1 MIGVITGFAVIA
13 TIILAGWVVARIGL
27 LGERADQVL
36 SRLSYFV
43 LTPAL
48 LLTVLAQSEPGVLFS
63 ALVPIS
69 MIAAVSC
76 FIIATLIARFVWRR
90 GVPETTI
97 TALASGYVNANN
109 VGLPIA
115 LYVLGDATLAAPVIL
130 VNLTIYA
137 PIALAVLD
145 ASTSGQTSWSRIL
158 LQPLRNPIIIA
169 AAIGLMIATLD
180 IPVPEVAL
188 EPFRLIGGA
197 AVPVLLLLFGMS
209 LNGAR
214 VLAPGSGRRDV
225 MLATLLKSTLMPII
239 AWAVGSL
246 IFRLSP
252 ESLFAVVVLAAL
264 PSAQNV
270 YAWAHRFD
278 RHVAVARD
286 AVLLSTL
293 FALPALIVIA
303 AALSP
308 DR

>member
-13 TIILAGWVVARIGL
+13 VIIIVGWVIARIGL
-27 LGERADQVL
+27 LGERADHVL

-76 FIIATLIARFVWRR
+76 FIIATVVARFVWRR

-97 TALASGYVNANN
+97 VALSSGYVNANN
-109 VGLPIA
+109 IGLPIA
-115 LYVLGDATLAAPVIL
+115 VYVLGNAALAAPVIL
-130 VNLTIYA
+130 VNLVIFA
-137 PIALAVLD
+137 PIALAILD
-145 ASTSGQTSWSRIL
+145 ASTSGKTSWSRIL
-158 LQPLRNPIIIA
+158 LQPVRNPIIIA
-169 AAIGLMIATLD
+169 SALGLLIAAFQ
-180 IPVPEVAL
+180 IPVPEQVL

-197 AVPVLLLLFGMS
+197 AVPVVLLLFGMS
-209 LNGAR
+209 LHGAR

-225 MLATLLKSTLMPII
+225 ALATLLKTVIMPVI

-246 IFRLSP
+246 VFGLEP
-252 ESLFAVVVLAAL
+252 DALFAVVVLAAL
-264 PSAQNV
+264 PSAQHV

-278 RHVAVARD
+278 RHVTVARD

-293 FALPALIVIA
+293 FALPALIIIA

>member
-1 MIGVITGFAVIA
+1 M
-13 TIILAGWVVARIGL
+13 ARIKL
-27 LGERADQVL
+27 LGDRADYVL

-76 FIIATLIARFVWRR
+76 FIIATLIARLVWRR
-90 GVPETTI
+90 GVPEATI

-145 ASTSGQTSWSRIL
+145 ASTSGKTSWARIA
-158 LQPLRNPIIIA
+158 LQPLRNPILIASALGLAIA
-169 AAIGLMIATLD
+169 ALQ
-180 IPVPEVAL
+180 IPVPEQVL

-197 AVPVLLLLFGMS
+197 AVPVVLLLFGMS

-225 MLATLLKSTLMPII
+225 LLATTLKSVVMPVI
-239 AWAVGSL
+239 AWVVGSVV
-246 IFRLSP
+246 FALSP
-252 ESLFAVVVLAAL
+252 QALFAVVVLAAL
-264 PSAQNV
+264 PAAQHV
-270 YAWAHRFD
+270 FAWAHRFD
-278 RHVAVARD
+278 RHVAMARD
-286 AVLLSTL
+286 AVRLSTL
-293 FALPALIVIA
+293 FALPALIIIA

>member
-1 MIGVITGFAVIA
+1 VIGVISGFAIIA

-27 LGERADQVL
+27 LGERADHVL

-76 FIIATLIARFVWRR
+76 FIIAILIARFVWRR

-130 VNLTIYA
+130 VNLMIYA

-145 ASTSGQTSWSRIL
+145 ASTSGHTSWSRIL
-158 LQPLRNPIIIA
+158 LQPVRNPIIIA
-169 AAIGLMIATLD
+169 AAIGLLLATFA
-180 IPVPEVAL
+180 IPVPDIVL

-214 VLAPGSGRRDV
+214 VLTPGSGRRDV
-225 MLATLLKSTLMPII
+225 VLATLLKSVVMPLI

-246 IFRLSP
+246 AFDLSP
-252 ESLFAVVVLAAL
+252 ESLFAVVVLAGL
-264 PSAQNV
+264 PSAQHV
-270 YAWAHRFD
+270 YAWAHRFE
-278 RHVAVARD
+278 RHTAVARD
-286 AVLLSTL
+286 TVLISTVALLPVMIAVSGFLAPTS
-293 FALPALIVIA
+293 
-303 AALSP
+303 
-308 DR
+308 

>member
-1 MIGVITGFAVIA
+1 MIGVLTGFAVIA
-13 TIILAGWVVARIGL
+13 AIIIVGWVIARMGL
-27 LGERADQVL
+27 LGERADHVL
-36 SRLSYFV
+36 SRLSFFV

-48 LLTVLAQSEPGVLFS
+48 LLTVLAKSEPGVLFS
-63 ALVPIS
+63 ALVPVS

-76 FIIATLIARFVWRR
+76 FVIATVIARFVWRR
-90 GVPETTI
+90 GVAETTI
-97 TALASGYVNANN
+97 AALASGYVNANN

-115 LYVLGDATLAAPVIL
+115 LYVLGDATLAAPLIL
-130 VNLTIYA
+130 INLTIYA

-145 ASTSGQTSWSRIL
+145 ASTSSHTSWGRIL

-180 IPVPEVAL
+180 IPVPDVAL
-188 EPFRLIGGA
+188 EPFRLVGGA

-209 LNGAR
+209 LHGAR

-225 MLATLLKSTLMPII
+225 MLATLLKTMAMPII
-239 AWAVGSL
+239 AWTVGSL
-246 IFRLSP
+246 VFELSP
-252 ESLFAVVVLAAL
+252 ESLFVVVVLAAL

-270 YAWAHRFD
+270 FAWAHRFD

-293 FALPALIVIA
+293 FALPALIIIA
-303 AALSP
+303 ATLSP